1 MLTETEKEM
10 ILAIRNC
17 SNPDDLMQKAFQFI
31 YDYYHSLESD
41 SADSPSEDQ
50 EAS

>member
-1 MLTETEKEM
+1 MTEIEKEM
-10 ILAIRNC
+10 ILAIRNS

-31 YDYYHSLESD
+31 IDYYRSLESD

>member
-1 MLTETEKEM
+1 MMTEAEKEM
-10 ILAIRNC
+10 ILAIRNS
-17 SNPDDLMQKAFQFI
+17 SNPEDLMQQAFQFI

-41 SADSPSEDQ
+41 SSSFPSEDQ